1 VFLSVGIWQ
10 RHRVPP
16 RETPAIIQ
24 THLIATL
31 FILSRPRQT
40 VEDFAEQVA
49 HQNILRFPSI
59 GVSGLNRVC
68 LVVQDYTEEAII
80 DGQIAAV
87 VVVDKA
93 KLLELIH
100 EMTDPGPGG
109 ANHL

>member
-1 VFLSVGIWQ
+1 MFLPVGTWQ

-24 THLIATL
+24 AHLIATS
-31 FILSRPRQT
+31 FILPRPGQT
-40 VEDFAEQVA
+40 VEYFAEQVA
-49 HQNILRFPSI
+49 HQNILRFPSL